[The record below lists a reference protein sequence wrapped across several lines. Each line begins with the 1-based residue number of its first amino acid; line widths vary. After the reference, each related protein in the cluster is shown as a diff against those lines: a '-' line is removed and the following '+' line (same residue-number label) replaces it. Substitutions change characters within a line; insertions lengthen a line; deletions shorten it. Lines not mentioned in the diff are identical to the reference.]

1 MNPEFPIVV
10 VVLLILSGFMQQRI
24 SGYFDG
30 GEYTHERLVAKY
42 SGWVCFA
49 FALLFLVMNF
59 FI

>member
-10 VVLLILSGFMQQRI
+10 VVLLILSGLMQQHI

-30 GEYTHERLVAKY
+30 GEYTRERFIAKY

-49 FALLFLVMNF
+49 FALLFAVINF
-59 FI
+59 FA